1 MLKILQIAKIRTF
14 APTIVEPTGVPT
26 RIAKTIP
33 KTAQNT
39 EKRTDNMQTL
49 LNELVIFIAEIV
61 GKTMSAETRSEPTS
75 VIARDI
81 TIAMIIDNNRFV
93 SSIFTP
99 VAFAYSPSNVTAKMF
114 L

>member
-1 MLKILQIAKIRTF
+1 MLKILQIAKIKTF

-49 LNELVIFIAEIV
+49 LNE
-61 GKTMSAETRSEPTS
+61 
-75 VIARDI
+75 
-81 TIAMIIDNNRFV
+81 
-93 SSIFTP
+93 
-99 VAFAYSPSNVTAKMF
+99 
-114 L
+114 